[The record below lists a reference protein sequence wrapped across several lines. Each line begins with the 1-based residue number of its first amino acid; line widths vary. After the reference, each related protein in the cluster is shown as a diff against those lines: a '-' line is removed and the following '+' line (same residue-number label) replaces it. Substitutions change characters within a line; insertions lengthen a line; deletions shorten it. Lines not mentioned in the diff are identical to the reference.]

1 MGDELQDLREIYD
14 SNAPRIFRYVYHRL
28 GNQDLAEDLTSE
40 VFVRF
45 LHARVSPDNVT
56 AFLYRMAHN
65 LIVDHLRR
73 HRPVLQLDDRIPAER
88 GDPLRLAEIEMER
101 TRIRR
106 ALARL
111 TPEQEQVI
119 VLKFLEGL
127 SNEEIAQILG
137 KDVGAVK
144 SLQHRGLAALR
155 GLLSQEMP
163 RDRQVKETG
172 RSK

>member
-1 MGDELQDLREIYD
+1 MGDELQALSEIYD

-28 GNQDLAEDLTSE
+28 GDQALAEDLTSE
-40 VFVRF
+40 VFLRF
-45 LHARVSPDNVT
+45 LHARAAPDNVT

-65 LIVDHLRR
+65 LIVDYVRR
-73 HRPVLQLDDRIPAER
+73 HRASLPLDDSLPADYA
-88 GDPLRLAEIEMER
+88 DPLHLAEVEMER
-101 TRIRR
+101 VRIRR

-111 TPEQEQVI
+111 TTDQEQVI

-137 KDVGAVK
+137 KDIGAVK

-163 RDRQVKETG
+163 RTWQVKEAG
-172 RSK
+172 QAK

>member
-1 MGDELQDLREIYD
+1 MGDDLQALSEIYD

-28 GNQDLAEDLTSE
+28 GDQALAEDLTSE
-40 VFVRF
+40 VFLRF
-45 LHARVSPDNVT
+45 LHARAVPDNVT

-73 HRPVLQLDDRIPAER
+73 HRVSQPLDDSFPAEH
-88 GDPLRLAEIEMER
+88 GDPLHLVEAEMER
-101 TRIRR
+101 VRMRR

-111 TPEQEQVI
+111 TPDQEQVI

-127 SNEEIAQILG
+127 SNEEIALILG
-137 KDVGAVK
+137 KDTGAVK

-163 RDRQVKETG
+163 RTWQVDETG
-172 RSK
+172 RAK